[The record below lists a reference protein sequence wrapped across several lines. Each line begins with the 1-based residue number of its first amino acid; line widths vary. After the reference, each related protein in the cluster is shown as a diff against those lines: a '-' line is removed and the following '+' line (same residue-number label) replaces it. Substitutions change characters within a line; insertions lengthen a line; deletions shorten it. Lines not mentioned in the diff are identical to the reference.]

1 MNVNFVNQNGIRI
14 NLGATYIDTFAEE
27 AGIKS
32 RPYLTERFQ
41 GVWKIQKKW
50 YSSDLTLDLT
60 GTSTGPL
67 KLPTLGALDPRPS
80 FSETFNIVNIQL
92 TKYWG
97 GAFETFCGV
106 KNILNFT
113 PPANSIARAFDP
125 FDKQVSFDS
134 SGNVLQTANNPYA
147 LTFDPSYV
155 YASNQGIRVFVGIR
169 WKQR

>member
-1 MNVNFVNQNGIRI
+1 M
-14 NLGATYIDTFAEE
+14 
-27 AGIKS
+27 
-32 RPYLTERFQ
+32 
-41 GVWKIQKKW
+41 WKIEKKW
-50 YSSDLTLDLT
+50 HQSDFTLDLT

-92 TKYWG
+92 TKDWG
-97 GAFETFCGV
+97 GAFETFGGV

-113 PPANSIARAFDP
+113 PPANSIARP
-125 FDKQVSFDS
+125 FDRFDKRVSLDV

-147 LTFDPSYV
+147 LTFDPTYV
-155 YASNQGIRVFVGIR
+155 YASNQGIRIFVGIR